1 MYCISLFFLALL
13 LSLSGGFQGIPSS
26 LRQPGPR
33 ANLRH
38 MTPNSGTQGPRGV
51 FTKINQPKWSPSTY
65 WLWIFFYRHYIYSSG
80 CKEIVQILLHF
91 SSSLLASGQGM
102 GPRPSMGVPG
112 PRAMPPY
119 KYATGVRNPNPQ
131 VVQPIA
137 LQQVWAKDQSH
148 HLVFL
153 SYQCPKPIIIFLPV
167 LFICLFQAQPAVHVQ
182 GQEPL
187 TASMLAAA
195 PPQEQKQMLGKNP
208 RIVRS

>member
-1 MYCISLFFLALL
+1 MA
-13 LSLSGGFQGIPSS
+13 
-26 LRQPGPR
+26 
-33 ANLRH
+33 
-38 MTPNSGTQGPRGV
+38 
-51 FTKINQPKWSPSTY
+51 
-65 WLWIFFYRHYIYSSG
+65 
-80 CKEIVQILLHF
+80 
-91 SSSLLASGQGM
+91 
-102 GPRPSMGVPG
+102 PRPSMGVPG

-137 LQQVWAKDQSH
+137 LQQVRTKDQSH

-153 SYQCPKPIIIFLPV
+153 SHQAPKPINNFLPM
-167 LFICLFQAQPAVHVQ
+167 FIFFFFSFQAQPAVHVQ

-208 RIVRS
+208 FHNE